1 MRVRP
6 TGILPANP
14 RLKQAL
20 PFHVFPPSLRLL
32 LRLAPA
38 ATCCLF
44 HPTSHRISHWLGVKS
59 SSSHSIFRRSRAIPR
74 VTVLLGYPILSSGAP
89 VKPEIPPDSIS
100 PSTQQSGTLV
110 WGSLCVRQA
119 PGPGGDSAHTI
130 QLHPWLPQIF
140 LSSAAPRRQEFRD
153 GMDSARTDR
162 SVSFLAKSMR
172 LASMDHPCMGMGPKR
187 CRLSWTRPRSPRGRV
202 PVITVFA

>member
-1 MRVRP
+1 MACNKTERRLLLPEPFRRALGHHDGAIVCGRNSATRRSHGTSQWSWMPYICSLRCDGTTQPSPVSLFPCVFYRLIFKDDTYLMRVRP

-38 ATCCLF
+38 ATCCLV

-100 PSTQQSGTLV
+100 PSTQ
-110 WGSLCVRQA
+110 
-119 PGPGGDSAHTI
+119 
-130 QLHPWLPQIF
+130 
-140 LSSAAPRRQEFRD
+140 
-153 GMDSARTDR
+153 
-162 SVSFLAKSMR
+162 
-172 LASMDHPCMGMGPKR
+172 
-187 CRLSWTRPRSPRGRV
+187 
-202 PVITVFA
+202 

>member
-44 HPTSHRISHWLGVKS
+44 HPPSHRISHWLEVKS

-110 WGSLCVRQA
+110 WGSLCVRQV
-119 PGPGGDSAHTI
+119 PGPGVTAHT
-130 QLHPWLPQIF
+130 P
-140 LSSAAPRRQEFRD
+140 SSFIPGFPRFFCPRRRHGGRNFET
-153 GMDSARTDR
+153 GWTVPGLTGASA
-162 SVSFLAKSMR
+162 S
-172 LASMDHPCMGMGPKR
+172 
-187 CRLSWTRPRSPRGRV
+187 
-202 PVITVFA
+202 